1 MKNSL
6 NNESEYFNAFI
17 KTTQYLA
24 TLTTYEGI
32 WIHLEKL
39 IREFYKADF
48 AYFYELGYDG
58 KIIEHQKNFM
68 NNQFSKKILEKI
80 KEPLAQVIDSGFFAS
95 EIIKIP
101 ESYAIAL
108 LLIKKAKQIIGVM
121 VIGHQ
126 RTESLPKY
134 LLNIYLALMG
144 LIGTTIDN
152 ISMLEELKYQQ
163 NNLTNILDSMEDGVY
178 IVNQQ
183 YDIEYVNQSLKK
195 EFGSFENKKCYE
207 YFHDSQEVCSWCKN
221 LDVFMGKTVRWEW
234 YSPKNQKAYDLI
246 DTPLKN
252 PDGSIS
258 KLEMFRDITERKKA
272 EEKIAHINSIL
283 RAIRKVNQLIIK
295 EKTPEK
301 KLKGLCDDLIKT
313 HGYFHAWIVHLDKS
327 GNLISTAEAGLG
339 EEFLPLLVML
349 KKGEIIKCQR
359 KVLSQSDVFT
369 IDDPNVF
376 CVGCPLSKIYE
387 GRAVMIVRLEHNE
400 KIFGWLS
407 VSLPREMIEEKDE
420 QELFKEV
427 ADDIAFALYNVEI
440 EKKRR
445 KAEIRLKKSE
455 ENYREAYNRA
465 EFYKDLFTH
474 DINNILQSIL
484 SGMQLSQLYLNNT
497 EKLED
502 LKEIYE
508 MVQNQ
513 VKRGA
518 NLVLNIR
525 KLSQL
530 KEAKISVTKI
540 EMCKVL
546 KNTII
551 LAKKAYPERNIDI
564 QINST
569 GKKIYVQAN
578 ELLVDVFEN
587 IILNAVRHNK
597 SLTVEINI
605 RISKEQIEKINYCK
619 IEFLDNGIGINDSRK
634 KIIFLRGHSKEKSA
648 NGMGL
653 GLSLIKIIVNTY
665 KGKIWIEDR
674 IKGDYSK
681 GSNFI
686 LLIPEWDLKS

>member
-17 KTTQYLA
+17 KTAQYLA

-68 NNQFSKKILEKI
+68 NNQFSKKIFEKV
-80 KEPLAQVIDSGFFAS
+80 KEPLAQVMDSGFFAS
-95 EIIKIP
+95 EIINIP
-101 ESYAIAL
+101 ESYAIVL

-144 LIGTTIDN
+144 LVGTTIDN
-152 ISMLEELKYQQ
+152 ISMLEELKYQR

-234 YSPKNQKAYDLI
+234 YSPKNQKLYDLI

-258 KLEMFRDITERKKA
+258 KLEMFHDITERKKA

-283 RAIRKVNQLIIK
+283 RAIRKVNQLITK
-295 EKTPEK
+295 EKNLEK
-301 KLKGLCDDLIKT
+301 RLKGLCDNLIKT

-359 KVLSQSDVFT
+359 KVLSQSDVLT

-387 GRAVMIVRLEHNE
+387 GRAVMAVRLEYNE
-400 KIFGWLS
+400 KIFGWLT

-427 ADDIAFALYNVEI
+427 ADDIAFALYNV
-440 EKKRR
+440 K
-445 KAEIRLKKSE
+445 LKKSE
-455 ENYREAYNRA
+455 ESYREAYSRA
-465 EFYKDLFTH
+465 EFYKDLITH

-484 SGMQLSQLYLNNT
+484 SGMQLSQLYLNNA

-502 LKEIYE
+502 LNEIYE

-530 KEAKISVTKI
+530 KETKISVTKT

-551 LAKKAYPERNIDI
+551 LVKKAYPERNIDI
-564 QINST
+564 QINSI
-569 GKKIYVQAN
+569 GKKLYVQAN

-587 IILNAVRHNK
+587 IIHNAVRHNK
-597 SLTVEINI
+597 KPLVEIII
-605 RISKEQIEKINYCK
+605 RISKEQIKKINYCK

-634 KIIFLRGHSKEKSA
+634 KLIFLRGHSKDKSA

-665 KGKIWIEDR
+665 KGKIWVENR

-686 LLIPEWDLKS
+686 LLIPEGDLKS